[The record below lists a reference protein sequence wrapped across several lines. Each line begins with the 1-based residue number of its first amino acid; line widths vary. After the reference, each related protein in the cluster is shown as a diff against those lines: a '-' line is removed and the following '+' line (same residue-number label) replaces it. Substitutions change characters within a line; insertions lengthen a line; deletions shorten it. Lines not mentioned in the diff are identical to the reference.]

1 MQNVS
6 QEEAFLKGLRRL
18 NDADCPWEK
27 LAHAWRSCEFLCDV
41 LGSMRV
47 TVLEAWVRARAL
59 LGPENGR
66 QRRARA
72 RADPKRQNGD
82 LTESFSVTTLRDNK
96 AGVGLRCSNYNRSN
110 CPEDPF

>member
-18 NDADCPWEK
+18 NDAECPWEK

-72 RADPKRQNGD
+72 RGPKATKR
-82 LTESFSVTTLRDNK
+82 
-96 AGVGLRCSNYNRSN
+96 
-110 CPEDPF
+110 